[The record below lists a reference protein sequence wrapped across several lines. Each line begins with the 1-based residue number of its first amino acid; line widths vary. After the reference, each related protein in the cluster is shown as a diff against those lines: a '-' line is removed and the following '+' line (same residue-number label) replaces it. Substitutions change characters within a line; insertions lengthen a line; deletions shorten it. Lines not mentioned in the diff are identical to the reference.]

1 MSNLGDL
8 LNGRG
13 IHLKNRLWTKDY
25 ISVCLTTFFMFLNY
39 YYLLVTIPIY
49 LIQDLQG
56 NTVQAGLLVAVFY
69 VAAILIRPIA
79 GQWIA
84 SYGIRKVLFAS
95 LILYP

>member
-1 MSNLGDL
+1 
-8 LNGRG
+8 
-13 IHLKNRLWTKDY
+13 
-25 ISVCLTTFFMFLNY
+25 MFLNY

-84 SYGIRKVLFAS
+84 SYGIERFCL
-95 LILYP
+95 PH